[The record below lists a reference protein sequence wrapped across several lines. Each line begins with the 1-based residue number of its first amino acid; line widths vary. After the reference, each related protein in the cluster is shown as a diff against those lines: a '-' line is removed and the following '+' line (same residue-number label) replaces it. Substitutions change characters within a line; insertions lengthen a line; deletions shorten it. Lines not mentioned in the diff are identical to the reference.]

1 MQPLSSSLC
10 APPGTRSRRDLA
22 KIATYL
28 LIAII
33 EKPPLRIDGS
43 LIQTATRIHTGTLN
57 GPITFVSG
65 EFRDEVTTNAVHTQ
79 KLGYRCFAEFSAG
92 GTSSFN
98 AIGFAHQRRLSRQ
111 IKLNS

>member
-33 EKPPLRIDGS
+33 EKPPLRIDGN
-43 LIQTATRIHTGTLN
+43 LIQTATRIHTGTFMRT
-57 GPITFVSG
+57 IT
-65 EFRDEVTTNAVHTQ
+65 
-79 KLGYRCFAEFSAG
+79 LSAAM
-92 GTSSFN
+92 
-98 AIGFAHQRRLSRQ
+98 AIPRAATFFGC
-111 IKLNS
+111 